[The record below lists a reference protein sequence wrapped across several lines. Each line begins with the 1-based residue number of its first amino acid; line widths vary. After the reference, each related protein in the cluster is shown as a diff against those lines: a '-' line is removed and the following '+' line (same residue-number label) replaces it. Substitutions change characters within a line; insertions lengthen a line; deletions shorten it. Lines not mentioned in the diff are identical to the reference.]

1 MQNSQWA
8 TKVSRTLFLRC
19 TSMTITPLWTL
30 DGCPTRWSLLLIYLN
45 FSVQITETYSKV
57 LLNPHHLPIIS
68 IHHTKCVTVQQ
79 NASSETI
86 TVQYASHTSS
96 WSLQNPFSL
105 FLHLGAIFYTILGFI
120 RRSQVCEMA
129 FRILRKSKKYNDDKC
144 VIKGLVHWFLSRGS
158 RAGCEQNVNQPDCF
172 VGS

>member
-1 MQNSQWA
+1 
-8 TKVSRTLFLRC
+8 
-19 TSMTITPLWTL
+19 MTITPLWTL
-30 DGCPTRWSLLLIYLN
+30 NGCPTRWSLLLIYFN
-45 FSVQITETYSKV
+45 FSIQITETYSKV

-86 TVQYASHTSS
+86 TVQDASHTSS

-105 FLHLGAIFYTILGFI
+105 FLHLGGIFYTILGFI

-129 FRILRKSKKYNDDKC
+129 FRILRKEIQRWQVRHKRPCSLVSQQGQSRWLWTKC
-144 VIKGLVHWFLSRGS
+144 KSTGLLRGI
-158 RAGCEQNVNQPDCF
+158 
-172 VGS
+172 